1 MCKNLHLYHLHLK
14 VTCLQDILYLDD
26 FSLSRAPR
34 GGRHLSC
41 LHGSDPAMNTYLE
54 SITLPLCI
62 SLLDLDCRQGSIES
76 SAGFIFPYFAGI
88 SFGRTR
94 LHHSPEHRSLA
105 VNTILQARSQVTRG
119 ASVVFTTGIFI
130 VSDSAPRIV
139 AVIAL
144 SEDINT
150 RGCVQALKKSNE
162 EIPSI
167 NENMSVSERPSIP
180 SCTHRSLIHPLNTV
194 RAADH
199 TPLFSSC
206 IARPYSNLT
215 HAS

>member
-1 MCKNLHLYHLHLK
+1 
-14 VTCLQDILYLDD
+14 
-26 FSLSRAPR
+26 
-34 GGRHLSC
+34 
-41 LHGSDPAMNTYLE
+41 MNTYLE

-167 NENMSVSERPSIP
+167 NENMVSETRPFICISHQTTPNSPFQNVLQFLPVPIVRSFTP
-180 SCTHRSLIHPLNTV
+180 STQSAPQITHHFSLHVSQDPTVISLTPPEDLTRSAGLQ
-194 RAADH
+194 
-199 TPLFSSC
+199 S
-206 IARPYSNLT
+206 
-215 HAS
+215 